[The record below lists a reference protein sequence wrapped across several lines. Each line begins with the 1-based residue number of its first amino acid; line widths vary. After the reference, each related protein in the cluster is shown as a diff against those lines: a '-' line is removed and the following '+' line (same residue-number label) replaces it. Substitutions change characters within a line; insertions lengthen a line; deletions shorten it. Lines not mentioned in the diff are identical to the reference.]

1 MSCERLIAT
10 YLTGLEIGSYEIT
23 SPTTDDY
30 TCIAWALGETH
41 RRWDPLGFLP
51 DHWPEGLPRNDQLET
66 IEAALRIEGFER
78 CDDGSLVEGV
88 EKIALFTEG
97 ARFTHVARQLSSG
110 RWTSKLG
117 DYCDIEHELEA
128 LVRVQ
133 SANPEL
139 RYGEIVA
146 YMQRPL
152 RQEPQESG

>member
-10 YLTGLEIGSYEIT
+10 YLPGLSIGSYEIT

-30 TCIAWALGETH
+30 NCISWALSETH

-51 DHWPEGLPRNDQLET
+51 DHWPAGVPRNDQLET
-66 IEAALRIEGFER
+66 IEAALRIEGFEF
-78 CDDGSLVEGV
+78 CNDDALEDGI
-88 EKIALFTEG
+88 EKIALFADG
-97 ARFTHVARQLSSG
+97 SRFTHVARQLPSG

-117 DYCDIEHELEA
+117 DYCDIEHELED
-128 LVRVQ
+128 LVGIR
-133 SANPEL
+133 SANSEF

-152 RQEPQESG
+152 HGEKDGG